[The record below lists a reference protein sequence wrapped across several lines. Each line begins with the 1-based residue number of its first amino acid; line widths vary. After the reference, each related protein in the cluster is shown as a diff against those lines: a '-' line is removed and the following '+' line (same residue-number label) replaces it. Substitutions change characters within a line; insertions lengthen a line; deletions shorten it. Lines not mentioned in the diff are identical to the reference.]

1 MLDNEQ
7 STAVIV
13 GRFQTPALHEG
24 HKNLI
29 DEVISNH
36 KRVIIF
42 LGISNQN
49 SKRNPLDFF
58 TRKVMI
64 ESEYPNVIVQSIPD
78 MRDDKDWSNNLDSRI
93 DEIVKHESVVLYGS
107 RDSFIPYYK
116 GKFQT
121 KEIGAN
127 VYTSATELRN
137 SIKNETR
144 SSEDF
149 RAGVIY
155 GSFHKY
161 DISYQTVDVAII
173 KNFEIL
179 MARKPHEKEY
189 RFIGGFVDPEDK
201 CFADAV
207 RREVKEETG
216 LWLEIADIKYLTS
229 ERIDDWRYRSE
240 YDKIMTAFFTAKY
253 VFGAMKPDDDIA
265 ELKFFHIDMIT
276 AEDVVAEH
284 RVLLKDLMI
293 HKDEIFGKV

>member
-1 MLDNEQ
+1 MNKEINKD
-7 STAVIV
+7 TGVII
-13 GRFQTPALHEG
+13 GRFQTQTLHEG

-29 DEVISNH
+29 NEVISNH

-42 LGISNQN
+42 LGMSNQT

-93 DEIVKHESVVLYGS
+93 DEIIQHESVVLYGS

-116 GKFQT
+116 GKFPT
-121 KEIGAN
+121 KEITTN
-127 VYTSATELRN
+127 VYTSATEMRN

-144 SSEDF
+144 KSEDF

-173 KNFEIL
+173 RNFEIL

-189 RFIGGFVDPEDK
+189 RFVGGFVDPKDSSLENTVK
-201 CFADAV
+201 
-207 RREVKEETG
+207 REVSEETG
-216 LWLEIADIKYLTS
+216 IEIGDIKYLS
-229 ERIDDWRYRSE
+229 SHRIDDWRYKSE
-240 YDKIMTAFFTAKY
+240 YDKIMTSFFTAKY
-253 VFGAMKPDDDIA
+253 IFGNPKPNDDIA
-265 ELKFFHIDMIT
+265 ELKFFHIDQIKE
-276 AEDVVAEH
+276 EDVVIEH
-284 RVLLKDLMI
+284 RNLFYKLIENKS
-293 HKDEIFGKV
+293 KIFGKD